1 MMLSHFSIQR
11 RLQCWLFQQQLT
23 AQWQNVLSIAV
34 KKKLLK
40 SLLYYLEVI
49 IEVILQVVEIQ
60 SFVQIVLSSQVIAFC
75 LQGVC

>member
-11 RLQCWLFQQQLT
+11 RLQCWLLQQQLT